1 MPSDET
7 KERIIKV
14 VEFGRLTDRQS
25 VLHYGWI
32 PMIIYIG
39 YTRSSPQPMF
49 IKSVSPFSSTISLIL

>member
-1 MPSDET
+1 MYVALCTAHKPSLKT
-7 KERIIKV
+7 
-14 VEFGRLTDRQS
+14 TQT

-49 IKSVSPFSSTISLIL
+49 IKCVLPLSSSTALTLPIDS